1 MKTDMVYIDQNN
13 VACSAFTTYSY
24 ETDSYSEARLA
35 FYFEVVQ
42 EAAGTHAAQRGC
54 SIPDMHKEG
63 KTWVITRSQIEIFR
77 YSRWPEVLNVETWAQ
92 EPIRLHL
99 PRAVKAKDKNGA
111 PVFLAKTY
119 WAVLDLSSNR
129 PLRALDLAQRIGVPP
144 KEDLDHQLDMKLAKQ
159 EDETESMHV
168 LSTFKPRISYLD
180 TDRNQHV
187 NNISYLNWA
196 LDSLPASFRNR
207 LKVSEAD
214 VSYLRQ
220 TYLED
225 DVMVYTQCSDK
236 NAFSKDE
243 VTLFHYIERTEQN
256 GNKTIVWK
264 GQTTWKLREELR

>member
-1 MKTDMVYIDQNN
+1 
-13 VACSAFTTYSY
+13 AFTTYSY

-77 YSRWPEVLNVETWAQ
+77 YSRWPEVLDVETWAQ
-92 EPIRLHL
+92 DPIRLHL
-99 PRAVKAKDKNGA
+99 PRAVRAFDKSGA

-119 WAVLDLSSNR
+119 WAVLDVSSNR
-129 PLRALDLAQRIGVPP
+129 PLRALDMAQRIGVPP
-144 KEDLDHQLDMKLAKQ
+144 KEDFDHQLDMKLARP
-159 EDETESMHV
+159 EDDTESMHL

-196 LDSLPASFRNR
+196 LDSLPASFRDR
-207 LKVSEAD
+207 LKVSQAD

-220 TYLED
+220 TFLED
-225 DVMVYTQCSDK
+225 DVMVYTYSEEKDAFFK
-236 NAFSKDE
+236 NEAR
-243 VTLFHYIERTEQN
+243 LAHRIERTEKE
-256 GNKTIVWK
+256 GSKTVVWEGK
-264 GQTTWKLREELR
+264 TVWKLREELR